1 MTIEL
6 RYKPSEDVWF
16 MHLNKP
22 TKGFIDK
29 IIISIGRSEKTITQY
44 SVFSIPNS
52 CYTETDLF
60 QTKEALLQSL

>member
-1 MTIEL
+1 MIIEL
-6 RYKPSEDVWF
+6 RFKPSEDVWF

-22 TKGFIDK
+22 TKGIVDKVIIRID
-29 IIISIGRSEKTITQY
+29 RAEKTITQY

-52 CYTETDLF
+52 CYSEVDLF